1 MATNYGRAPGH
12 LKRDESVYADEDD
25 PTGLVRRNL
34 ECGDAAR
41 YRGQATRPMNAD
53 GISAPRRPNSK
64 FPSLIAG
71 QGRPIDQLVEALQ
84 EPDLAAVRDRKRK
97 RDEEKGANVGMGI
110 TLEKLFGVSGRG
122 IAGLVNVPAVNG
134 GQPYQSVCKVDRR
147 NINDVEKEEGLL
159 QDFEGCKH
167 IVQYDR
173 NTRYFKNLRLSKKG
187 ASRKPPSHYKDRLNI
202 GADWKRNFVLM
213 EYAELGNLL
222 TWLQRTSAHAANPNS
237 KLGPWPNKALWHLLE
252 CLTRGLIGMA
262 YAPHGKA
269 GDQPGKPGRVT
280 DETVPPSPAPE
291 VRQRTHFDLDP
302 NNVFVNHMGRGHKGR
317 PTFKIGDFG
326 LMQDFSLLQE
336 NPNAFSERKF
346 WQLRSAGKSGH
357 FVPEQFCQEWD
368 EFSSFMGFN
377 NNGNKNRFIGQGELK
392 PPVAGNYGMASN
404 VFQVGIILWM
414 AITLHAAPGTRAFR
428 TPLEAGVG
436 VMVDSTYMRSNG
448 QSLRT
453 YGGALEDERFNHVEG
468 TLRELVIRC
477 MAHSPA
483 DRPDLSELI
492 EVIDDR
498 LQSPF
503 TIDGDE
509 LDQWYQDLF
518 GRPPPQAEGK
528 DEEGNPIGFSNQI
541 SNERASRAK
550 AGTGAS
556 SPLTQKELQTLRD
569 ALRVA
574 KAVKQRA
581 AAGSVFGELIKVLQK
596 VPGVNK
602 GKEAAKKAA
611 DGIAGGEDK
620 GEEGD
625 GGNETE
631 DPQGRGQLEQRA
643 GKRKRPPSISRR
655 ETRQQAKR
663 RMAAASS
670 AGAAVA

>member
-1 MATNYGRAPGH
+1 
-12 LKRDESVYADEDD
+12 
-25 PTGLVRRNL
+25 
-34 ECGDAAR
+34 
-41 YRGQATRPMNAD
+41 
-53 GISAPRRPNSK
+53 
-64 FPSLIAG
+64 
-71 QGRPIDQLVEALQ
+71 
-84 EPDLAAVRDRKRK
+84 
-97 RDEEKGANVGMGI
+97 
-110 TLEKLFGVSGRG
+110 
-122 IAGLVNVPAVNG
+122 
-134 GQPYQSVCKVDRR
+134 
-147 NINDVEKEEGLL
+147 
-159 QDFEGCKH
+159 
-167 IVQYDR
+167 
-173 NTRYFKNLRLSKKG
+173 
-187 ASRKPPSHYKDRLNI
+187 
-202 GADWKRNFVLM
+202 
-213 EYAELGNLL
+213 
-222 TWLQRTSAHAANPNS
+222 
-237 KLGPWPNKALWHLLE
+237 
-252 CLTRGLIGMA
+252 
-262 YAPHGKA
+262 
-269 GDQPGKPGRVT
+269 
-280 DETVPPSPAPE
+280 
-291 VRQRTHFDLDP
+291 
-302 NNVFVNHMGRGHKGR
+302 
-317 PTFKIGDFG
+317 
-326 LMQDFSLLQE
+326 
-336 NPNAFSERKF
+336 
-346 WQLRSAGKSGH
+346 
-357 FVPEQFCQEWD
+357 
-368 EFSSFMGFN
+368 
-377 NNGNKNRFIGQGELK
+377 
-392 PPVAGNYGMASN
+392 
-404 VFQVGIILWM
+404 M

>member
-53 GISAPRRPNSK
+53 GTLAPRKLNSK
-64 FPSLIAG
+64 FPSLLAG

-173 NTRYFKNLRLSKKG
+173 NTRYFKNLRRSKKG
-187 ASRKPPSHYKDRLNI
+187 NSRKPPSQYKDRLNI
-202 GADWKRNFVLM
+202 GADWKRNFVMM

-222 TWLQRTSAHAANPNS
+222 TWLQRTSAHAADPNS

-262 YAPHGKA
+262 YAPHGEA
-269 GDQPGKPGRVT
+269 SDQPGKVT

-291 VRQRTHFDLDP
+291 
-302 NNVFVNHMGRGHKGR
+302 
-317 PTFKIGDFG
+317 IGDFG
-326 LMQDFSLLQE
+326 LMQDFSLLEE

-346 WQLRSAGKSGH
+346 WQLRSTGKSGH

-368 EFSSFMGFN
+368 EFNNFMGFN
-377 NNGNKNRFIGQGELK
+377 NNGNKNRFIGQGDLK

-414 AITLHAAPGTRAFR
+414 AITLHVAPGTRAFR

-436 VMVDSTYMRSNG
+436 VMVDSTFMRSNG

-468 TLRELVIRC
+468 VLRELVIRC
-477 MAHSPA
+477 MAHNPA

-498 LQSPF
+498 LRSPF
-503 TIDGDE
+503 NVDGDE

-518 GRPPPQAEGK
+518 GRPPPQADGK
-528 DEEGNPIGFSNQI
+528 DEEGNPIASDLPRTGFSSQI

-550 AGTGAS
+550 AETGGS
-556 SPLTQKELQTLRD
+556 SSLTQKELQTLRD
-569 ALRVA
+569 ALSVA
-574 KAVKQRA
+574 KAVKRRA
-581 AAGSVFGELIKVLQK
+581 PAGSVFGELIKVLQK
-596 VPGVNK
+596 VPGVK
-602 GKEAAKKAA
+602 KEKEAAKKTA
-611 DGIAGGEDK
+611 DDMAGGEDK
-620 GEEGD
+620 GGEGD

-631 DPQGRGQLEQRA
+631 EPQGRSQLEQRRA

-670 AGAAVA
+670 GRAAIA